1 MKWSGISSCRR
12 VDSVRV
18 GRAWF
23 LYTSKLGET
32 EDFAGILGT
41 ARRRHMTWGRTDKI
55 RVPINTAS
63 ITHCYYLSR
72 IKYKSFIWWELGRGK
87 TVEIL
92 FALCGVGFWRGRS
105 GWCGT
110 GAGSGG
116 CGGKS
121 WTPYR

>member
-1 MKWSGISSCRR
+1 MKWSGISSCGS

-18 GRAWF
+18 RRAWF
-23 LYTSKLGET
+23 LYTSKPGDT

-41 ARRRHMTWGRTDKI
+41 ARRKHMTCGRTDKI
-55 RVPINTAS
+55 RVPIDTRN

-92 FALCGVGFWRGRS
+92 FPLCSVGFWRDRS
-105 GWCGT
+105 GRRGT
-110 GAGSGG
+110 GAGSG
-116 CGGKS
+116 
-121 WTPYR
+121 